1 MRLKMTEVRVI
12 ARAVARQEK
21 EDELRALLQ
30 GMLIPTRGEQG
41 CKSYELYESD
51 STGRFYFDET
61 WESHEALDKHIA
73 TPHFRHLDQTVGALL
88 EGPFE
93 VNILKRILTDAAPE
107 TLTALNTSS
116 VSPRE
121 TK

>member
-1 MRLKMTEVRVI
+1 MTEVRVI
-12 ARAVARQEK
+12 ARSVARQGK
-21 EDELRALLQ
+21 EDQLRALLQ
-30 GMLIPTRGEQG
+30 GMLVPTRAEQG

-61 WESHEALDKHIA
+61 WESHAALDKHIA
-73 TPHFRHLDQTVGALL
+73 TPHFRHLEQTVGELL

-93 VNILKRILTDAAPE
+93 VNILKRILTDAVPE
-107 TLTALNTSS
+107 TLTTVNTSS
-116 VSPRE
+116 LSPRE

>member
-1 MRLKMTEVRVI
+1 MTEVRVI
-12 ARAVARQEK
+12 ARSVARKGK
-21 EDELRALLQ
+21 EDKLRALLK
-30 GMLIPTRGEQG
+30 GMLVPTRGEQG

-51 STGRFYFDET
+51 STGRFYFVET
-61 WESHEALDKHIA
+61 WESQAALDKHIA
-73 TPHFRHLDQTVGALL
+73 TPHFRHLEQTIGELL

-93 VNILKRILTDAAPE
+93 VNILERIVTDAVPE